1 MPRCDPG
8 KIPGRRVASCTSS
21 CAVEELLAR
30 LNISGLEIA
39 DVDAFPSAFLSERVV
54 LLGMDERHQA
64 GNLVIRSIKARHAFI
79 WAPVAHY
86 GSDVVSVY
94 VRGHQLR
101 PREIWS
107 TFTASGIAAMA
118 KRTV

>member
-54 LLGMDERHQA
+54 LLGVDESHQA
-64 GNLVIRSIKARHAFI
+64 GNLVIGTVKTWHAFVR
-79 WAPVAHY
+79 ASVAHY

-101 PREIWS
+101 PREIRP
-107 TFTASGIAAMA
+107 TFTACGIA
-118 KRTV
+118 